1 MKVTN
6 GYVVCVV
13 ATKMGRNRAV
23 MGITSPDSTLDKG
36 DESMKNR
43 EGFQMGVRIYL

>member
-6 GYVVCVV
+6 GYVVRVV

-23 MGITSPDSTLDKG
+23 MGITSPDSTLHRG

-43 EGFQMGVRIYL
+43 EGFQMGGRIYL